1 MSIFEVKN
9 QQPGGGSIC
18 PDYLGQFPQDYLG
31 QFHRNL
37 HSNSKSQINSK
48 SQYPIPKM
56 FKVHSFEYRV
66 SS

>member
-37 HSNSKSQINSK
+37 QKK
-48 SQYPIPKM
+48 K
-56 FKVHSFEYRV
+56 
-66 SS
+66 

>member
-37 HSNSKSQINSK
+37 HKD
-48 SQYPIPKM
+48 
-56 FKVHSFEYRV
+56 
-66 SS
+66 